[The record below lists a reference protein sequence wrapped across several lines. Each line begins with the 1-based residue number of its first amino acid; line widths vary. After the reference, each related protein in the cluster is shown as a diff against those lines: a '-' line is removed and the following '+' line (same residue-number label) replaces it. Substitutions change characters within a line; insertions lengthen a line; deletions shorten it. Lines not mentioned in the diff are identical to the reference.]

1 MKIYIFV
8 PTAITHLLHSLHPCI
23 HELNISTTTA
33 STNNFVSALFSVP
46 TRAPNGVRVT
56 SFEFTSDLLV
66 QWNPLS
72 QDYANGKFLG
82 YTIYYRE
89 TSAFWSTPDEKVNT
103 SSHYSTRFTLKDL
116 KPGHRYR
123 VRVAAFT
130 SKGVGP
136 PSYYEYVTTGMFLA
150 DLLLA

>member
-1 MKIYIFV
+1 MAAALAYI
-8 PTAITHLLHSLHPCI
+8 IHLFGQRK
-23 HELNISTTTA
+23 
-33 STNNFVSALFSVP
+33 NNNNDRKQKATLKLLCLLVP
-46 TRAPNGVRVT
+46 TRPPNGVRVT
-56 SFEFTSDLLV
+56 SFLSTSNLLV

-72 QDYANGKFLG
+72 QDYANGKLLG

-89 TSAFWSTPDEKVNT
+89 TRSEVWWTPDEKVNA
-103 SSHYSTRFTLKDL
+103 SSHYPTRFTLKDL

-136 PSYYEYVTTGMFLA
+136 SPYYYYATTGMILE
-150 DLLLA
+150 DILSV